1 MKMLKSIFMF
11 LGTILCSNM
20 LSRIS
25 IRSFLRP
32 MTAAPKARQNQM
44 NYCIEVT
51 QPEEISIKEKPPS
64 DTSFTT
70 LLRNSTFVQM
80 GNPVGKIVV
89 GKIYHVVDDDLYM
102 DFGGKFHCVCNRPR
116 G

>member
-1 MKMLKSIFMF
+1 MKMLKNIFMF

-25 IRSFLRP
+25 IRSFSRP
-32 MTAAPKARQNQM
+32 MPAAPKTRQNQM

-51 QPEEISIKEKPPS
+51 KPEEISIKEKPPS
-64 DTSFTT
+64 DTSFAT

-80 GNPVGKIVV
+80 GNPIGKIVV
-89 GKIYHVVDDDLYM
+89 GKIYHVVDDDLYV